1 MLYHVGRRVPALSI
15 AALAAAVGV
24 AGCGG
29 SDSSKSESTSAAT
42 APAQAKKPASP
53 PQKLSLEADDDGG
66 LYFKPTKLEA
76 KAGAVALAMENPK
89 TTGKEHGIAVKGN
102 GVDED
107 GPVVKPGKTA
117 TVMATLKPGQ
127 YTFYCDYDDH
137 AKRGMKG
144 TLTVK

>member
-1 MLYHVGRRVPALSI
+1 MLDHVGRRVPQLSV

-29 SDSSKSESTSAAT
+29 SDNSKSESTSAAS
-42 APAQAKKPASP
+42 APAQAKMPATP
-53 PQKLSLEADDDGG
+53 PQKLSLEADEDGG

-76 KAGAVALAMENPK
+76 KAGAVALVMQNPK

-102 GVDED
+102 GTDED

-117 TVMATLKPGQ
+117 TVTATLKPGK
-127 YTFYCDYDDH
+127 YTFYCNYDGH

>member
-1 MLYHVGRRVPALSI
+1 MLEHVGRRVPVLPI

-29 SDSSKSESTSAAT
+29 NDNSKSESTSAAP
-42 APAQAKKPASP
+42 AAAQAKKPASP
-53 PQKLSLEADDDGG
+53 AQKLSLEADDDGG

-76 KAGAVALAMENPK
+76 KAGAVALVMENPK

-102 GVDED
+102 GVDQD
-107 GPVVKPGKTA
+107 GPIVQPGKTA
-117 TVMATLKPGQ
+117 TVTANLKPGK
-127 YTFYCDYDDH
+127 YTFYCNYDDH

>member
-1 MLYHVGRRVPALSI
+1 MLHDVRRRVPVLSI

-29 SDSSKSESTSAAT
+29 SDNSKSESTSAAT
-42 APAQAKKPASP
+42 APGQAKMPASP
-53 PQKLSLEADDDGG
+53 PQKLSLQADDDGG

-76 KAGAVALAMENPK
+76 RAGAVALVMENPK

-107 GPVVKPGKTA
+107 GSVVEPGKTA
-117 TVMATLKPGQ
+117 TVMATLKPGR